1 MKIFFFAKALIL
13 IFLILFS
20 LVSFCVLINRGLPRP
35 GALVLGLRSAL
46 PTHPLV
52 DFNSNLFY
60 QGVGRAEADWL
71 APSYK
76 IYGGI
81 VPHHGQ
87 ASYLIAK
94 LFSSLKLQNPRVIVL
109 IGPNHRDVGKF
120 NALTSFY
127 GWETPFGIL
136 EPADPLIRK
145 LVNTGLAQEDEDA
158 FTNEQSVGTIVP
170 YIKYFLPDTKIV
182 PIILKSDFDLKDG
195 KNLANFL
202 TEFSGDGAVI
212 VASIDFSHYLTG
224 FEAREKDRVI
234 LEAIKSYDVR
244 KILSFNSDFLDSPGS
259 LVTLLM
265 SMENIQK
272 TGFEVLNHTNSGEI
286 LGNGV
291 IPTTSYFLLAFH

>member
-1 MKIFFFAKALIL
+1 M
-13 IFLILFS
+13 
-20 LVSFCVLINRGLPRP
+20 
-35 GALVLGLRSAL
+35 VLGSRAAL
-46 PTHPLV
+46 PTHSLF

-60 QGVGRAEADWL
+60 QGVSRAEADGTV
-71 APSYK
+71 PSYK
-76 IYGGI
+76 IYGGV
-81 VPHHGQ
+81 VPHHSP

-94 LFSSLKLQNPRVIVL
+94 LFSSLKLQNPKVIVL

-158 FTNEQSVGTIVP
+158 FTNEQSVGAIVP
-170 YIKYFLPDTKIV
+170 YIKYFLPDVKII

-195 KNLANFL
+195 KNLANLL
-202 TEFSGDGAVI
+202 TEFSGDGTVI
-212 VASIDFSHYLTG
+212 LASIDFSHYLNN
-224 FEAREKDRVI
+224 FKAREKDRVT
-234 LEAIKSYDVR
+234 LESIKSHDLG

-265 SMENIQK
+265 AMENIQK
-272 TGFEVLNHTNSGEI
+272 TGFEILNHTNSGEI